1 MEGIGLATASGSGVG
16 TLRKGTVILSCPFL
30 PCPHGT
36 HGASAVR
43 RSHAHYCTTPA
54 TAAAA
59 SLRVARAAGA
69 AVRRGVRAAA
79 ASEGEN
85 GSLRTQP
92 GQEQEA
98 EARGEGG
105 EADPVLEEARR
116 RRAEWQA
123 PAPTRVEEIL
133 DVLFVFG
140 GLLDRPFGSG
150 QSIAAAG
157 RVVLARVEK
166 EVQALRQEGEGGSAA
181 AAAPVRTGAAAVPRS
196 GMEGVAAEGAAAGGG
211 GEGGKGGAVNRQ
223 QVLFEL
229 TRVVQLLGVDMQM
242 VGAAVKEETLL
253 KRLEE
258 AKSHCQLAMR
268 LANSL

>member
-1 MEGIGLATASGSGVG
+1 MAHTALLPPAALVPTIAPCLHVAS
-16 TLRKGTVILSCPFL
+16 LRGRP
-30 PCPHGT
+30 
-36 HGASAVR
+36 
-43 RSHAHYCTTPA
+43 
-54 TAAAA
+54 AA
-59 SLRVARAAGA
+59 SLPALAHPAGA
-69 AVRRGVRAAA
+69 FTGLHAPAAVAAARRAVRAAA
-79 ASEGEN
+79 ASQEEN

-92 GQEQEA
+92 GQEQGGEEGGEA
-98 EARGEGG
+98 E

-123 PAPTRVEEIL
+123 PAPTRVEAIL

-166 EVQALRQEGEGGSAA
+166 EVQALRQEGEGGGGAA
-181 AAAPVRTGAAAVPRS
+181 AAAAAAAVRTGAAAVPRS
-196 GMEGVAAEGAAAGGG
+196 GMEGVAVEGAAAGGG
-211 GEGGKGGAVNRQ
+211 GEGGKGAAVNRQ

-242 VGAAVKEETLL
+242 
-253 KRLEE
+253 
-258 AKSHCQLAMR
+258 
-268 LANSL
+268 